1 MEIYVPRPIL
11 NHYCKV
17 NSVQQL
23 SENKAKEIIIHN
35 NIKYVITGY
44 GASGAKGYLWCS
56 AKKVVFLDEYKG
68 SLKPLP
74 SDLCHIEVTEG
85 KRERGYNGQLFTYDA
100 NQYVTIN
107 GKSITFLPTDQGTQ
121 LELF

>member
-1 MEIYVPRPIL
+1 MEIFVPRPIL

-35 NIKYVITGY
+35 NIKYVITSY
-44 GASGAKGYLWCS
+44 ASSGAKGFLRCS

-68 SLKPLP
+68 DLKPLP
-74 SDLCHIEVTEG
+74 HDLCHIEVSEG
-85 KRERGYNGQLFTYDA
+85 KRERGYNGLLFSYEG
-100 NQYVTIN
+100 NQFVTIS
-107 GKSITFLPTDQGTQ
+107 GKSITFLPTEQGTQ